1 MIWLSND
8 HLLWH
13 CERSNSFINTLITAL
28 IRSIHR
34 EENTS
39 IIISIIFFI
48 HVYTPQ
54 SKGYLTHV
62 YMYLII
68 YYPPILWTQ
77 TNNIKSVIYYFLI
90 KVNEFLRREKRN
102 FKKREGKRNRRI
114 EGKTLYKFYF
124 KYNFKYK
131 ILILDFY

>member
-1 MIWLSND
+1 
-8 HLLWH
+8 
-13 CERSNSFINTLITAL
+13 
-28 IRSIHR
+28 
-34 EENTS
+34 
-39 IIISIIFFI
+39 
-48 HVYTPQ
+48 
-54 SKGYLTHV
+54 
-62 YMYLII
+62 MYLII

-114 EGKTLYKFYF
+114 GGKTLYKFYF